1 MNEYT
6 KVTLLDNDFE
16 AQLLASILTERS
28 VPHMIR
34 SYHDTAFNG
43 LYQAQKGWGYISA
56 PPDYHDEILEIVDDI
71 RACEEGGA

>member
-16 AQLLASILTERS
+16 AQLLGSILTERK

-34 SYHDTAFNG
+34 SYYDTAFNG
-43 LYQAQKGWGYISA
+43 LFQAQKGWGYISA
-56 PPDYHDEILEIVDDI
+56 PPDCHDEILEIVDDI
-71 RACEEGGA
+71 RAGEKGDV

>member
-1 MNEYT
+1 MSEYT

-16 AQLLASILTERS
+16 AQLLGSILTERS

-43 LYQAQKGWGYISA
+43 LFQAQKGWGYISA

-71 RACEEGGA
+71 RSCEEGET